1 LASVRE
7 MRTGER
13 KHACGAHPRA
23 SVAVRVRPCS
33 PPSSII
39 PVPVV
44 IPDALSRRDNMT
56 LTTIS
61 LPRPM
66 PDVLAV
72 GAFLKNTLCAIQGN
86 RAVLSPVVGN
96 LDSPEAIAAFEQ
108 AAIDL
113 SQTLDLKPTIIAH
126 DLHPDFYSTRWAQ
139 SQATPPLAVQHHHA
153 HIAAVAAEHGV
164 AEPVIGLALD
174 GFGLGPDKQSWGG
187 ELLWVDGADYRRI
200 GHLALLPQP
209 GADLAS
215 RQPWRMAAAV
225 LHRLG
230 RGEEIAKRYG
240 VQSGAGMLD
249 RVITQKI
256 NSPLTSSAGRL
267 FDAACGLLGI
277 HLVADFEGQAP
288 MALEALVT
296 HPRILDGGWAIDDG
310 ILDCLPLMEA
320 LIDRDASD
328 GADLF
333 HGTLIAALLQW
344 AEETSAKSGIRKI
357 ALSGGCFFNKVLRQG
372 LNDGLAARGLIPLLP
387 RTVSPGDPGLSLGQA
402 WVAALVAERTA

>member
-1 LASVRE
+1 
-7 MRTGER
+7 
-13 KHACGAHPRA
+13 
-23 SVAVRVRPCS
+23 
-33 PPSSII
+33 
-39 PVPVV
+39 
-44 IPDALSRRDNMT
+44 MT

-61 LPRPM
+61 LPRSM

-86 RAVLSPVVGN
+86 RAVLTPAIGN

-113 SQTLDLKPTIIAH
+113 SLALDLQPTLIAH

-139 SQATPPLAVQHHHA
+139 SQTTPPLAVQHHHA
-153 HIAAVAAEHGV
+153 HIAAVAAEHGL

-187 ELLWVDGADYRRI
+187 ELLWVDGADYRRL

-209 GADLAS
+209 GADLAA

-225 LHRLG
+225 LHQLG
-230 RGEEIAKRYG
+230 RGDEIVKRYG
-240 VQSGAGMLD
+240 VQTGAGLLE
-249 RVITQKI
+249 RIITQRF
-256 NSPLTSSAGRL
+256 NCPPTSSAGRL

-296 HPRILDGGWAIDDG
+296 RPRILDGGWTIDDG

-320 LIDRDASD
+320 LIDRDAAD

-333 HGTLIAALLQW
+333 HGTVIAALLQW
-344 AEETSAKSGIRKI
+344 AEEASAKSGIRKI
-357 ALSGGCFFNKVLRQG
+357 ALSGGCFFNKVLRHG
-372 LNDGLAARGLIPLLP
+372 LSDGLAARGLTPLLP
-387 RTVSPGDPGLSLGQA
+387 QTISAGDPGLSLGQA